1 MWSTNRTPIDNSA
14 VGLDVHALWV
24 VAHAVEEL
32 TGEVSRTRLC
42 PDHGK
47 IFCWL
52 SLAQAPVRV
61 VYEAG
66 SPGGCSGGAGSCD
79 PIQISVHVG
88 ARGAGCSPDGVGG

>member
-1 MWSTNRTPIDNSA
+1 MA
-14 VGLDVHALWV
+14 VV
-24 VAHAVEEL
+24 VIVSPLRASSGQDP
-32 TGEVSRTRLC
+32 GEVSRARLC
-42 PDHGK
+42 PDLGE

-52 SLAQAPVRV
+52 SLARAPVRV
-61 VYEAG
+61 VYETG

>member
-24 VAHAVEEL
+24 VAHAVDEL

-42 PDHGK
+42 ADHGE

-52 SLAQAPVRV
+52 SLVRSPVRV
-61 VYEAG
+61 V
-66 SPGGCSGGAGSCD
+66 
-79 PIQISVHVG
+79 
-88 ARGAGCSPDGVGG
+88 